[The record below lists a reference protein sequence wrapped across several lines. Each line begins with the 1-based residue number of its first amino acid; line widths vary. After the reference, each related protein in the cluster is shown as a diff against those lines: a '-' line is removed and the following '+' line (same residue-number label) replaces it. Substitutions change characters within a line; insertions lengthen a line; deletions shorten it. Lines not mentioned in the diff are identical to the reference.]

1 MGFGAW
7 GLWWDTGAWT
17 WQAGSAWV
25 NVKSNDFVMPR
36 AYGRLSRS
44 TRKAKFPRES
54 RATAAPDQDINA
66 AAFLGDDKASYSR
79 GMSMML
85 PGTWLEV
92 QGKGLVPRV

>member
-1 MGFGAW
+1 MLGAY
-7 GLWWDTGAWT
+7 GGIPAWT
-17 WQAGSAWV
+17 WEAGSAWV
-25 NVKSNDFVMPR
+25 NVKFQINDFVMPG

-54 RATAAPDQDINA
+54 RATAAPDQDVNA

-92 QGKGLVPRV
+92 QEEGLVPRV